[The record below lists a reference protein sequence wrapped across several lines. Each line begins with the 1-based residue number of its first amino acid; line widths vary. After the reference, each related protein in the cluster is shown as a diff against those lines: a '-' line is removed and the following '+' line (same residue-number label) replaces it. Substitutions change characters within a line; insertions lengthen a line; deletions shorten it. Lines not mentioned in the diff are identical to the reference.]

1 MIPLQTPRSA
11 VNPVRKL
18 SGEHKQLAKCRRLP
32 IMLGVT
38 DIRNQFGMKALLVK
52 KGIYIYDVT
61 ECPGLY
67 EKGK

>member
-11 VNPVRKL
+11 VNPVKNL

-32 IMLGVT
+32 AMLGVA

-52 KGIYIYDVT
+52 KGIYVYDVT
-61 ECPGLY
+61 EYPGLY